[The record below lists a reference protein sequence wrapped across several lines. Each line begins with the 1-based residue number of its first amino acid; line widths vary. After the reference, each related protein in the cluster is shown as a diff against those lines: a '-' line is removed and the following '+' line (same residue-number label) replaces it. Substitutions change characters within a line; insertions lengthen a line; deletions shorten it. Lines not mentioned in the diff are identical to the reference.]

1 MLASGMKETLS
12 QLVPTGNGRPPAR
25 KQLFGLDAE
34 ALTALM
40 VEAGE
45 PAFRGRQLAEAIY

>member
-40 VEAGE
+40 V
-45 PAFRGRQLAEAIY
+45 